1 MKRKLWLIWG
11 VSLMTVM
18 ALFACA
24 CNDDDDESSSKAI
37 TAYSISVG
45 GSTYTATINET
56 AKTIAVTVPYG
67 TSVLSLVA
75 TFTTTG
81 EKVKVDTLTQVSG
94 STANN
99 FTSPVSYRVYAEN
112 DSSVVY
118 TVTVTVAPSTA
129 KSIDTYSLGSYVGT
143 IDQTSK
149 TIAVTVPYAYDVSA
163 LVATFTYTGSSV
175 KVGSTAQVSGSTA
188 NNFTSPVT
196 YVVSAADASTVNYTV
211 TVSMLSGGTW
221 TQKVNFGGEARK
233 EAVAFA
239 IGTKGYMGTGINASG
254 TCLSDFWEYDT
265 VANSWTQM
273 ADFGVADDEVDTPL
287 VRSEAVGF
295 AVSGKGYVG
304 TGTDGIALKKDFWE
318 LDPVA
323 NTWTRKTD
331 FGSTASTTDTDGTER
346 KAAVGFNIGTT
357 GYVGTGIDA
366 SGYTNDFWSYVPA
379 TDTWEAKA
387 AFTGGARAS
396 AVGLCI
402 GANGYIGTGFN
413 GSSYYRDFWQYDP
426 TANTWTQKA
435 NFGGD
440 ARMNAVALYCAC
452 SDGYVGLGMVPCGY
466 FGDFWEYNPSTD
478 TWTQRKEFGG
488 GPRAAAAGFSIGNK
502 SHFVGTGE
510 NDTSTLYK
518 DFWKYEP
525 PS

>member
-1 MKRKLWLIWG
+1 MAVL
-11 VSLMTVM
+11 

-24 CNDDDDESSSKAI
+24 CNDDDESSSKAI

-67 TSVLSLVA
+67 TSVTSLVA
-75 TFTTTG
+75 TFTITG
-81 EKVKVDTLTQVSG
+81 EKVKVDAVTQVSG
-94 STANN
+94 TTANN
-99 FTSPVSYRVYAEN
+99 FTSPVPYRVYAEN
-112 DSSVVY
+112 NSSAVY

-129 KSIDTYSLGSYVGT
+129 KAITAYSLGTYVGT
-143 IDQTSK
+143 INETAK
-149 TIAVTVPYAYDVSA
+149 TIAITVPYAYDVSA
-163 LVATFTYTGSSV
+163 LVATFTTTGASV
-175 KVGSTAQVSGSTA
+175 KVGSTVQVSGSTA
-188 NNFTSPVT
+188 NDFTNPVT
-196 YVVSAADASTVNYTV
+196 YIATAADASTVNYTV

-221 TQKVNFGGEARK
+221 TQKVNFGGVARK

-239 IGTKGYMGTGINASG
+239 IGTKGYMGTGVNASG
-254 TCLSDFWEYDT
+254 VCLSDFWEYDT
-265 VANSWTQM
+265 TANAWTQM

-304 TGTDGIALKKDFWE
+304 TGTDGTILYKDFWE

-323 NTWTRKTD
+323 NTWTQKAN
-331 FGSTASTTDTDGTER
+331 FGYTGDEETDGTAR

-357 GYVGTGIDA
+357 GYVGTGIDD
-366 SGYTNDFWSYVPA
+366 SGYTSDFWSYVPG
-379 TDTWEAKA
+379 TDTWTAKA
-387 AFTGGARAS
+387 SFAGGIRAS

-402 GANGYIGTGFN
+402 GTNGYIGTGYN
-413 GSSYYRDFWQYDP
+413 GSAYFRDFWEYNP
-426 TANTWTQKA
+426 STNAWTQKA

-440 ARMNAVALYCAC
+440 ARMNAVGLYCAC
-452 SDGYVGLGMVPCGY
+452 SNGYVGLGMVPCGY
-466 FGDFWEYNPSTD
+466 FDDFWEYNASTD

-488 GPRAAAAGFSIGNK
+488 GPRAAAAGFSVGNK

-510 NDTSTLYK
+510 DDTSTLYK
-518 DFWKYEP
+518 DLWKYEP